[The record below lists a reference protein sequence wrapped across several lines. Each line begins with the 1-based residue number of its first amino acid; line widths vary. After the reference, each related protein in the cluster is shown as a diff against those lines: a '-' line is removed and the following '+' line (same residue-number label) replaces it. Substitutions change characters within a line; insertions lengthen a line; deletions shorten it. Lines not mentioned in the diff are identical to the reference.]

1 MNNKDALLNLLFFYP
16 SQFISSETLAQ
27 KLNISK
33 KDVYRLICQLRSD
46 GYPIV
51 GKTNNGYKFEPI
63 DKISAEEIHA
73 YFSYDKNKI
82 RIFSSLPSTNTT
94 AKEMASCGAPEGTL
108 CIAETQT
115 HGRGRLGR
123 DFFSPANTGIYM
135 SLVLRPKLKSENIL
149 LITTMAAVAVC
160 DAISEISGFNPQI
173 KWVNDI
179 YLHDKKV
186 CGILTEA
193 SFNIETEFP
202 EYLILGIG
210 VNLTN
215 PQKGFPKN
223 LKQIAGHVLDDSKL
237 CSRSRMIADILKHFY
252 KYYNNFEPKTFI
264 DIYRSRDFLSGKNV
278 TVSRGSDSFPAHVLG
293 VNSDLSLKIM
303 NEKGKIE
310 NLFSGEVSLKL
321 NN

>member
-16 SQFISSETLAQ
+16 SQFISSDTLSQ
-27 KLNISK
+27 KLSISK
-33 KDVYRLICQLRSD
+33 KDVYRLIRQLRSD
-46 GYPIV
+46 GYPII
-51 GKTNNGYKFEPI
+51 GKTNSGYKFEPV
-63 DKISAEEIHA
+63 DKISAEEIHSF
-73 YFSYDKNKI
+73 FSYDKNKI

-123 DFFSPANTGIYM
+123 DFYSPAKSGIYM
-135 SLVLRPKLKSENIL
+135 SLVLRPRVKSENIL
-149 LITTMAAVAVC
+149 LVTTMAAVAVC
-160 DAISEISGFNPQI
+160 DAIIEITGLNPKI

-193 SFNIETEFP
+193 SFSTESDIP

-215 PQKGFPKN
+215 PQKGFPNN
-223 LKQIAGHVLDDSKL
+223 LKQIAGHVLDDNKL
-237 CSRSRMIADILKHFY
+237 CSRSRMIAAILKHFY
-252 KYYNNFEPKTFI
+252 KYYNKFELKAFI
-264 DIYRSRDFLSGKNV
+264 DIYRARDFLSGKDV
-278 TVSRGSDSFPAHVLG
+278 TVNRGTDSFPAHVLG
-293 VNSDLSLKIM
+293 VNNDLSLKIM
-303 NEKGKIE
+303 NENGKIE
-310 NLFSGEVSLKL
+310 NLFSGDVSLKL